1 MKAAQLGAPRQS
13 VAFGGKQAGREAERR
28 FPVRIRI
35 TIPHEGFGNR
45 LGQMNAWLDA
55 NCGSDGWSMTPSS
68 TRGVVNDVLGIC
80 FADATL
86 ASAFV
91 ARWCAMQRV
100 EIVDGVYQVRN
111 DEPTQRIGAALH
123 RTP

>member
-1 MKAAQLGAPRQS
+1 MNAAQQPAR
-13 VAFGGKQAGREAERR
+13 VAERR

-55 NCGSDGWSMTPSS
+55 NCGVDGWTLTPSS
-68 TRGVVNDVLGIC
+68 IQGVVNDALSIC

-100 EIVDGVYQVRN
+100 EIVDGVYQVR
-111 DEPTQRIGAALH
+111 DGEPTPPIGATLR